1 MANIRRIELNES
13 ELEYVRSLRV
23 GERFK
28 IYGFVEA
35 RVVPIHA
42 DSLTKHCSQCVA
54 GNCVRPDRNQCP
66 LLQAC
71 VAHRRKDGQSVY
83 FERV

>member
-1 MANIRRIELNES
+1 MRQIELNES
-13 ELEYVRSLRV
+13 ELEYVRRLRV

-28 IYGFVEA
+28 LYGFVEA

-42 DSLTKHCSQCVA
+42 GSLTKHCADCVA
-54 GNCVRPDRNQCP
+54 GDCVMPRRNRCP

-71 VAHRRKDGQSVY
+71 VAHRREDGQSVY